1 MNERDDPTESTE
13 PRQKKRRSGFR
24 FSSKKV
30 LECSRV
36 KRETAKFRGIQ
47 FESVTKALAYPS
59 EIVEIVPHDSAV
71 ESTFQPCLDSVEEHE
86 RVGIELSCGNAIT
99 YDECNIEVSNF
110 YFQIPYSL

>member
-13 PRQKKRRSGFR
+13 SRKKKRRSGFR

-30 LECSRV
+30 LERSRV
-36 KRETAKFRGIQ
+36 KRETAKLRGIQ
-47 FESVTKALAYPS
+47 FESVTRALSYPS
-59 EIVEIVPHDSAV
+59 EIVDIVHHDCAV
-71 ESTFQPCLDSVEEHE
+71 ESTFEPCLDSVEEHE

-99 YDECNIEVSNF
+99 YEECNIEVSNF